1 MFDDPVAVFVTGAA
15 ILVALFVS
23 LGGLG
28 GSKSKDEKVYPII
41 LGFATGNPPYKVSQ
55 QTAADIA
62 EKAPAVQQVKP
73 LIQRIYG
80 NGKIA

>member
-55 QTAADIA
+55 QTDLSSSWLFHLQKRFLVAI
-62 EKAPAVQQVKP
+62 V
-73 LIQRIYG
+73 
-80 NGKIA
+80 